1 MESGS
6 LCPWLRM
13 AVSGRFYRAV
23 GQHLCLLGTR
33 LPGALAGAGPEKCS
47 LMEIW
52 ISNSNIWGSWSKA
65 SYLHLEVCKVRV
77 GL

>member
-1 MESGS
+1 MEGGS

-23 GQHLCLLGTR
+23 GQHLSFLGTR
-33 LPGALAGAGPEKCS
+33 LPGALAEAAPGKCS
-47 LMEIW
+47 LVETW
-52 ISNSNIWGSWSKA
+52 ISNSNIWGSWSKS
-65 SYLHLEVCKVRV
+65 SYLYLEVCKVRV